1 MNSKSAGSTEQTRVS
16 KNPFLTFAALVIIL
30 AGMKAASPILNPLF
44 LSFFTA
50 IVCWPLLTW
59 LGRKGLPSEFA
70 VTLVIL
76 GLVIV
81 LITLGAY
88 LVSAINKFSSEIPIY
103 QANLSQQ
110 TKGLFEWLHEY
121 DISFPESAQ
130 IIKELDAGKAM
141 KFAGVLLSGFSNVFA
156 NIFFIL
162 ITVVFILLESYAL
175 PVKMKY
181 AFGQSKIN
189 ENASKII
196 TSINQYLA
204 IKVITSLATGLFITL
219 WLMLLGVDFPVLWG
233 VVAFMLNFVPN
244 IGSIIAAI
252 PTVLLA
258 LVQLGGHAAFLAV
271 LGYLLVNTVV
281 GNLWEPRIMGR
292 GLGLSTLV
300 VFLSM
305 ALWGWVFGPVGMF
318 LSVPFTMIAKI
329 ILENNPDT
337 RWIAILLGSDKD
349 LETEETEIPPG

>member
-1 MNSKSAGSTEQTRVS
+1 MNSQLSGSSAQQRPG
-16 KNPFLTFAALVIIL
+16 KNPVLTFAAVVIIL
-30 AGMKAASPILNPLF
+30 AGLKAASPILNPLF

-59 LGRKGLPSEFA
+59 LSRKGFPSEFA
-70 VTLVIL
+70 VTIVIL
-76 GLVIV
+76 GLMII

-88 LVSAINKFSSEIPIY
+88 LVSAVNKFSSEIPVY
-103 QANLSQQ
+103 QSNLSKQ
-110 TKGLFEWLHEY
+110 TKGLFEWLHEH
-121 DISFPESAQ
+121 DVSFPESAE
-130 IIKELDAGKAM
+130 IIKEFDAGRAM
-141 KFAGVLLSGFSNVFA
+141 KFAGTLLSGFSNVFA
-156 NIFFIL
+156 NLFFIL

-189 ENASKII
+189 KNASKIF

-204 IKVITSLATGLFITL
+204 IKVITSLATGVFITL
-219 WLMLLGVDFPVLWG
+219 WLLLLGVDFPVLWG

-258 LVQLGGHAAFLAV
+258 LVQLGGHAALLTV
-271 LGYLLVNTVV
+271 LGYLIVNTLV

-305 ALWGWVFGPVGMF
+305 ALWGWIFGPVGMF

-337 RWIAILLGSDKD
+337 SWIAILLGSEKD
-349 LETEETEIPPG
+349 LEAEDR